1 MKYRCLNTQQYPA
14 LSGDKAYDGRTMLGG
29 TAIAEWA
36 KTHPEDWEEVK
47 EVDQLRPEYHGGKDD
62 PYETIKVIRA
72 WGLNFELGNVLKYI
86 RRLGGKDNE
95 IQELVKARTYIDMEI
110 ERRQNKG

>member
-1 MKYRCLNTQQYPA
+1 MKYRCLNPQHYPT
-14 LSGDKAYDGRTMLGG
+14 LSKDKDYDGTTRFGDT
-29 TAIAEWA
+29 TIAVWVEL
-36 KTHPEDWEEVK
+36 HPEDWEEVK
-47 EVDQLRPEYHGGKDD
+47 EVEQLRPGYHGGKDD

-110 ERRQNKG
+110 ERRQNG